1 MRLVLENLP
10 RVYADGTDIEARAH
24 MMSAAA
30 MGAVAFQK
38 GLGAIHA
45 LSHPVGAVYGT
56 HHGTTNAVVMPMVLD
71 FNRGMIE
78 ERLVLASYYLGIS
91 GGFDG
96 FRDQIMTLRE
106 TLAIPANLSAM
117 GVEQS
122 RLDMLSAMAIE
133 YPSCGGNPVPMTL
146 ENTRALFQACL

>member
-1 MRLVLENLP
+1 
-10 RVYADGTDIEARAH
+10 
-24 MMSAAA
+24 
-30 MGAVAFQK
+30 
-38 GLGAIHA
+38 
-45 LSHPVGAVYGT
+45 
-56 HHGTTNAVVMPMVLD
+56 
-71 FNRGMIE
+71 MIE
-78 ERLVLASYYLGIS
+78 ERLVRASDYLGIS

-133 YPSCGGNPVPMTL
+133 DPSCGGNPVPMTL